1 MTTSSTSRRHRFR
14 RAATSRFNAAA
25 SGFSGAVTIA
35 SRQKRSVAASLASR
49 DRAASVTRRWRPSGA
64 TPTTRVSS
72 EEMLRPC
79 FDNRAATFETRP
91 GESGPW
97 SATRPATFA
106 AGGVPWDGVTSRQS
120 TLRPRS
126 RPAVVAADTRPALAP
141 RGALTTSMTTIS
153 SPIVAIFEAEMFARA
168 SANTLASVAT
178 WPVASGPQAVTTRC
192 ASFAARRGAGPAGT
206 SL

>member
-1 MTTSSTSRRHRFR
+1 MTTSSTSSRHRLR

-35 SRQKRSVAASLASR
+35 SRQKRSVAASRASS
-49 DRAASVTRRWRPSGA
+49 DLAASVTRRWRPSA
-64 TPTTRVSS
+64 VDAPTTRVSS
-72 EEMLRPC
+72 EEMLRLC
-79 FDNRAATFETRP
+79 RARSAATFETRP
-91 GESGPW
+91 GESGPA
-97 SATRPATFA
+97 SATRPATLA

-141 RGALTTSMTTIS
+141 RGADTTSITTMS

-168 SANTLASVAT
+168 SANTRANAAT
-178 WPVASGPQAVTTRC
+178 WPVASGPQA
-192 ASFAARRGAGPAGT
+192 PAPAVGV
-206 SL
+206 